1 MLNSQSNLYRTEWL
15 DLVFKNRNKAYGAY
29 ILRAESSKNTLRALF
44 IAAPVFILTF
54 VLPQVLGHVTPDSPD
69 AIVDKVVDVQDFTA
83 PPLKRLPPKPIAPQ
97 PAPVPEKVKT
107 VKLTAKIQVVDEPL
121 SSDEMPT
128 LEEIKESAIGQEAQ
142 SGTTNTSQVA
152 NTGVVQAGN
161 GTSEVP
167 VADNAIRE
175 TVSLDRYPEFE
186 GGMQAWAKYIQR
198 NLRYPLQ
205 AQEDGI
211 QGKVFISFVIEK
223 DGSISNVTVLRGVAS
238 SLDQEAARVIQKSPK
253 WKPGIQNKQSVRVRY
268 NMPISFSLAQ

>member
-152 NTGVVQAGN
+152 NTGVVQAGT

>member
-54 VLPQVLGHVTPDSPD
+54 VLPQVLGHVTPDSSD
-69 AIVDKVVDVQDFTA
+69 AIVDKVIDVQDFTA

-97 PAPVPEKVKT
+97 SAPVPEKVKT
-107 VKLTAKIQVVDEPL
+107 VKLIANIQVVDKPL

-128 LEEIKESAIGQEAQ
+128 LDEIKQSAIGQEAQ

-223 DGSISNVTVLRGVAS
+223 DGSISNVTVMRGVAS

-253 WKPGIQNKQSVRVRY
+253 WKPGIQNKESVRVRY

>member
-107 VKLTAKIQVVDEPL
+107 VKLTAKIQVVDQPL

-128 LEEIKESAIGQEAQ
+128 LEEIKQSAIGQEAQ

-152 NTGVVQAGN
+152 NTGVVQAGT

-238 SLDQEAARVIQKSPK
+238 SLDQEAARVIQRSPK